1 MRWQGWGSDRIDCSA
16 EHKAET
22 AAIAELQKTMKA
34 VSSELGDKV
43 GEIQKQDKVFRD
55 LQNSQVM
62 LL

>member
-1 MRWQGWGSDRIDCSA
+1 M

-22 AAIAELQKTMKA
+22 AAVSELQGTIKA

-43 GEIQKQDKVFRD
+43 AEIQRQDKILRD

-62 LL
+62 SDI